1 MEVNTPAVLPPQPP
15 QTFSTPSA
23 VPPVVPPIVSYNA
36 APTSSTSPV
45 EAQLLEAKA
54 QIAALTKQLEVTGGS
69 GLRQRNNPSTSTANP
84 TVAAAPVARPSSA
97 REVLHSATEQGV
109 PVKIVA
115 YLCLAAFLLAYL
127 FF

>member
-1 MEVNTPAVLPPQPP
+1 
-15 QTFSTPSA
+15 
-23 VPPVVPPIVSYNA
+23 VSHNA
-36 APTSSTSPV
+36 TSTSSTSSV

-69 GLRQRNNPSTSTANP
+69 GLRQRNNPSSTTTTTAS
-84 TVAAAPVARPSSA
+84 APAARPSSA

-109 PVKIVA
+109 PIKIVA